1 MTPLSPDAPIRDDHL
16 RFVCIS
22 DTHTQ
27 IEKRELDFVPQGDVL
42 LHGGDFS
49 NIGLPKDIKVFND
62 YLGQWQGTV
71 VQFLIYHPLHSVAV
85 PLFVK
90 CSLSILPQFLSLF
103 VKYSL
108 SILSECSCLSNA
120 ASPFC
125 HSSFVCQMQ
134 PLHSVT
140 VCLFVKCNYL
150 LSVTVYFFVKCN
162 PYQSVTFQS

>member
-1 MTPLSPDAPIRDDHL
+1 MNIVTPLSHDAPIRDDHL

-49 NIGLPKDIKVFND
+49 DIGLPKDIKVFND
-62 YLGQWQGTV
+62 YLGQWQGTA

-90 CSLSILPQFLSLF
+90 CNLSILPQFLSLF
-103 VKYSL
+103 VKCCL
-108 SILSECSCLSNA
+108 SILSQFLSLLTATISILSQFLSLSNA

-125 HSSFVCQMQ
+125 HSSF
-134 PLHSVT
+134 L
-140 VCLFVKCNYL
+140 CLSDATISF
-150 LSVTVYFFVKCN
+150 LSQFI
-162 PYQSVTFQS
+162 SL